1 MACVYDQPMKAILGV
16 AGAALLAFALT
27 GCGTAATE
35 PAAASITP
43 TPKPTTYYGQ
53 TASAIAALVP
63 GCSAIQAGDV
73 GKGGPDMTSTAS
85 CVLGGRTVDFFSWQA
100 SASGPKS
107 VITANKVEVYYAAG
121 TGWTAHVRRDM
132 TLFWQLTNDAGNLIR
147 YAYTHPSPPAPDLP
161 GEKATTEQIAA
172 TVGGSVEH
180 VS

>member
-1 MACVYDQPMKAILGV
+1 MKTLLGV
-16 AGAALLAFALT
+16 AGAALLAFALA
-27 GCGTAATE
+27 GCGTAAME

-63 GCSAIQAGDV
+63 DCGSIQAGDV

-85 CVLGGRTVDFFSWQA
+85 CVLGGRTVDFYSWLA

-107 VITANKVEVYYAAG
+107 VITANKDEVYYAAG

-132 TLFWQLTNDAGNLIR
+132 TLYWQLTNDAGNLTR
-147 YAYTHPSPPAPDLP
+147 DAYTHPSPPAPDLP
-161 GEKATTEQIAA
+161 GEKLTSENIATALNG
-172 TVGGSVEH
+172 TVIH
-180 VS
+180 AN